1 MKFTHKEYM
10 NKACTHREY
19 HGQFVTPRIKS
30 YVLRKF
36 GIDRLTQSTDPHL
49 NDIPLREWGILNFRA
64 DLFKKADLKA
74 AGEHYSIA
82 FEVCVLKE
90 AARQL
95 IEEAKKET
103 VQ

>member
-1 MKFTHKEYM
+1 MKFTRKQYMTKE
-10 NKACTHREY
+10 CTHREY

-49 NDIPLREWGILNFRA
+49 NDIPLREWEMLDFRA
-64 DLFKKADLKA
+64 DFKA
-74 AGEHYSIA
+74 AGDYHTIA
-82 FEVCVLKE
+82 GEVCVLKE

-95 IEEAKKET
+95 IEESQNE
-103 VQ
+103 